1 MSWIIAP
8 SAFISKLTVQHIICT
23 YLVFLL
29 LLPFIHHCIP
39 SILPSSDFNKF
50 NTIIQ
55 YHMHLSLVFLLL
67 LSLKHRNTP
76 SILPFSR
83 FHRLG
88 LLRCL
93 AFGSSQ
99 LTLMLYL
106 PLVLRID
113 TISCLQMQLQVTY
126 KAAVPPSCTNGS
138 HRSSP
143 LRLLCFRDS
152 SLLPLPLCPSSPPD
166 ASNKYHGQRQSA
178 NLISRGHRLT
188 KCLLLVASTRPF

>member
-88 LLRCL
+88 VV
-93 AFGSSQ
+93 S
-99 LTLMLYL
+99 
-106 PLVLRID
+106 
-113 TISCLQMQLQVTY
+113 
-126 KAAVPPSCTNGS
+126 
-138 HRSSP
+138 
-143 LRLLCFRDS
+143 S
-152 SLLPLPLCPSSPPD
+152 SLLSFRIFAAYLDVVSSSCAPNRHDLLFANATPSNIQSSSTSIMHKRKPP
-166 ASNKYHGQRQSA
+166 
-178 NLISRGHRLT
+178 
-188 KCLLLVASTRPF
+188 